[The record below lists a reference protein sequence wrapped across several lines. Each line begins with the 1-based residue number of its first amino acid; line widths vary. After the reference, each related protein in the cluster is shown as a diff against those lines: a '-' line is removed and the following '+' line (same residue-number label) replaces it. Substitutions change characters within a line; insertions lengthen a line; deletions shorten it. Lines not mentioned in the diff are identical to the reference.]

1 MRQPHSVAFYSV
13 VRVCG
18 RRGNAV
24 AGNGRRSAGIRA
36 VLPFKFRSF
45 ILELGAA
52 VTPGGNG
59 IVIYR
64 GFKAIATLSRADAES
79 LSERDQMAIRKAFDT
94 WGAAFDNAGWTAR
107 PK

>member
-1 MRQPHSVAFYSV
+1 MRLRETDDDPQGFE
-13 VRVCG
+13 
-18 RRGNAV
+18 
-24 AGNGRRSAGIRA
+24 RS
-36 VLPFKFRSF
+36 LPFKFRSF

-52 VTPGGNG
+52 VTPGGTG